1 MKNTANEDHI
11 MKSLTEAQL
20 TGFRG
25 FALPPSRRRSQTD
38 REPTAADKLAAKRKT
53 ATRRAIEEYHEA
65 RALRREMEL

>member
-1 MKNTANEDHI
+1 MKN
-11 MKSLTEAQL
+11 LTEAQL

-53 ATRRAIEEYHEA
+53 ATRRAIQEYKEQ
-65 RALRREMEL
+65 RALRLEQEF